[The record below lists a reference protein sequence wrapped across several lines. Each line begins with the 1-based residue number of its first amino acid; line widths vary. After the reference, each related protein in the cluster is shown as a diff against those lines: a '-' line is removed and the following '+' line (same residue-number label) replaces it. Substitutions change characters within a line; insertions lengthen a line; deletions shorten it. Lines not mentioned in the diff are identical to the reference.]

1 MSILRAKHSQKREF
15 EENLLQ
21 SMDSMYNLAYRL
33 TKNSD
38 DAKDLV
44 QEASMRAFRFFHKF
58 EKGTNFKGW
67 ILTIERNLFINNY
80 RKKIK
85 EPVKIDFDEY
95 QGMIGSTELNGAQ
108 EEIFGETVQVAL
120 DQLPEELQTVVIL
133 FYVEGFSYKEI
144 SKIMGTPIG
153 TVMSRLYAAKNNLKK
168 MVDIKVYREAT

>member
-1 MSILRAKHSQKREF
+1 MNKLGSKQSQKREF

-21 SMDSMYNLAYRL
+21 CMDSMYNLAYRL
-33 TKNSD
+33 TQNSD

-67 ILTIERNLFINNY
+67 ILTIERNLFINSY
-80 RKKIK
+80 RKKVK
-85 EPVKIDFDEY
+85 EPTKIDFDEY
-95 QGMIGSTELNGAQ
+95 QGMIGSTELSGAQ
-108 EEIFGETVQVAL
+108 EEIFGETLQIAL
-120 DQLPEELQTVVIL
+120 NQLPEELQTVVTL

-144 SKIMGTPIG
+144 SKIMDTPIG

-168 MVDIKVYREAT
+168 MVDIKVYREVT